1 MAEKKLNLL
10 ADFPSVSAQQWMDK
24 ITADLKG
31 ADFDKKLV
39 WKTNE
44 GFKVLP
50 FYRAEDIENLKS
62 TEVVPG
68 KFPYVR
74 GTKADN
80 VWFIRQ
86 DIVVNDAKEA
96 NAKALDVLCKGATS
110 LGFKLN
116 KKDLSPEYIATLL
129 QNIQADCV
137 ELNFTI
143 CTKRSADL
151 ATILTDYFKSK
162 EYNLTQLHGS
172 INWDGMNSMLLRGK
186 DFEKEE
192 LVSLAKATFEAALGL
207 PFYRVIAVNAN
218 TLSNAGAF
226 LAQEL
231 GYALAW
237 GNEYLAALIEAGCE
251 PSIVAK
257 NIKFNFGVG
266 GNYFMEI
273 AKFRAAKLLWAN
285 IVDAYQVKCVKDNC
299 QHTVDGICKCAAKMR
314 IHAQTS
320 EFNKT
325 TFDANVNMLRTQT
338 EAMSATLG
346 GVNSLTVTPYDSTY
360 KKADEFSERIARN
373 QQLLLKEESHFDKVA
388 DPAAG
393 SYYIET
399 LTNQIAEQAW
409 KLFLEIED
417 NGGFFAAVKA
427 GTVQKAVKATATSRL
442 KSVSS
447 RREVLLGTNQFPN
460 FSEIA
465 TAKVEIKK
473 AAADCDCDHTEVET
487 LVPVRAAEEF
497 EALRFETE
505 AAAKRPKAFMLTI
518 GNLAMRLARA
528 QFSCNFFACAGYE
541 VVDNLGFKT
550 VEEGVNAA
558 IEAGADIVVLCS
570 SDDEYTEFAPAAY
583 AAAKDKAILAVAG
596 APANMDELKAQ
607 GIEHF
612 INVKS
617 NVLSTLKQF
626 NSLLIK

>member
-10 ADFPSVSAQQWMDK
+10 ADFPTVSAQQWMDK
-24 ITADLKG
+24 ITVDLKG
-31 ADFDKKLV
+31 ADFTKRLV

-44 GFKVLP
+44 GFNVMP

-86 DIVVNDAKEA
+86 DIVVTDAKEA

-110 LGFKLN
+110 LGFKLS

-129 QNIQADCV
+129 ENIQADCV

-172 INWDGMNSMLLRGK
+172 INWDGMNAMLLRAK

-192 LVSLAKATFEAALGL
+192 LVSLAKATFDAALGL
-207 PFYRVIAVNAN
+207 PFYRVIGVNAT

-237 GNEYLAALIEAGCE
+237 GNEYLSALIEAGCE

-285 IVDAYQVKCVKDNC
+285 IVDAYQMKCVKVGC

-314 IHAQTS
+314 IHAQTT

-373 QQLLLKEESHFDKVA
+373 QQLLLKEECHFDKVA

-399 LTNQIAEQAW
+399 LTNEIAAQAW
-409 KLFLEIED
+409 KIFLEVED
-417 NGGFFAAVKA
+417 NGGFFTAIKA

-460 FSEIA
+460 FSEVA
-465 TAKVEIKK
+465 AAKVEFSKE
-473 AAADCDCDHTEVET
+473 AGCGCDHTGVEK

-497 EALRFETE
+497 EALRFATE

-518 GNLAMRLARA
+518 GSLAMRLARA

-541 VVDNLGFKT
+541 VIDNLGFKT
-550 VEEGVNAA
+550 VKEGVAA
-558 IEAGADIVVLCS
+558 AQAAGADIIVLCS
-570 SDDEYTEFAPAAY
+570 SDDEYAELAPAAF
-583 AAAKDKAILAVAG
+583 KAIDGKQIFVVAG
-596 APANMDELKAQ
+596 APANMDELKAL

-612 INVKS
+612 VNVKS
-617 NVLSTLKQF
+617 NVLGTLKQF
-626 NSLLIK
+626 NQLLSI

>member
-1 MAEKKLNLL
+1 MNLL

-44 GFKVLP
+44 GFSVLP
-50 FYRAEDIENLKS
+50 FYRAEDIENLKT

-110 LGFKLN
+110 LGFKLS

-129 QNIQADCV
+129 ENIQADCV

-172 INWDGMNSMLLRGK
+172 INWDGMNAMLLRGK

-207 PFYRVIAVNAN
+207 PFYRVIGVNAT

-237 GNEYLAALIEAGCE
+237 GNEYLSALIEAGCE

-285 IVDAYQVKCVKDNC
+285 VVDAYQVKCVKDNC

-314 IHAQTS
+314 IHAQTT

-325 TFDANVNMLRTQT
+325 IFDANVNMLRTQT

-346 GVNSLTVTPYDSTY
+346 GVNSLTVLPYDSTY

-399 LTNQIAEQAW
+399 LTNEIAAQAW
-409 KLFLEIED
+409 KIFLEVED
-417 NGGFFAAVKA
+417 NGGFFAAIKA
-427 GTVQKAVKATATSRL
+427 GTVQKTVKATAKSRL

-460 FSEIA
+460 FTEVA
-465 TAKVEIKK
+465 AAKVEFTKE
-473 AAADCDCDHTEVET
+473 AGCDCDHTGVEK
-487 LVPVRAAEEF
+487 LSPVRGAEEF
-497 EALRFETE
+497 EALRFATE

-541 VVDNLGFKT
+541 VIDNLGFKT
-550 VEEGVNAA
+550 VEEGVAA
-558 IEAGADIVVLCS
+558 AQNAGADIIVLCS
-570 SDDEYTEFAPAAY
+570 SDDEYAELAPAAY
-583 AAAKDKAILAVAG
+583 EASKGKAILVVAG
-596 APANMDELKAQ
+596 APACADDLKAI

-612 INVKS
+612 INVKT
-617 NVLSTLKQF
+617 NVLETLKQF
-626 NSLLIK
+626 NQLLSI

>member
-1 MAEKKLNLL
+1 MVEKKLNLL

-44 GFKVLP
+44 GFNVLP

-62 TEVVPG
+62 KEVVPG

-74 GTKADN
+74 GSKADN
-80 VWFIRQ
+80 VWFVRQ
-86 DIVVNDAKEA
+86 DIVVKDAKEA

-116 KKDLSPEYIATLL
+116 KKDLSPDYIATLL

-143 CTKRSADL
+143 CTKRSAEL
-151 ATILTDYFKSK
+151 AIILTDYFKSK
-162 EYNLTQLHGS
+162 AYNVAKLEGS
-172 INWDGMNSMLLRGK
+172 INWDGMNAMLLRGK

-192 LVSLAKATFEAALGL
+192 LVTLAKATFEAALEL
-207 PFYRVIAVNAN
+207 PKYRVIGVNAT

-231 GYALAW
+231 GFALAW
-237 GNEYLAALIEAGCE
+237 GNEYLSALIEAGCE
-251 PSIVAK
+251 PSFVAK
-257 NIKFNFGVG
+257 NIKFNFAVG

-285 IVDAYQVKCVKDNC
+285 IVDAYQVKCVKEGC

-325 TFDANVNMLRTQT
+325 TFDANVNLLRTQT

-346 GVNSLTVTPYDSTY
+346 GVNSLTVMPYDSTY

-373 QQLLLKEESHFDKVA
+373 QQLLLKEECHFDKVA

-399 LTNQIAEQAW
+399 LTNEIAAQAW
-409 KLFLEIED
+409 KIFLEVED
-417 NGGFFAAVKA
+417 NGGFFTAIKA
-427 GTVQKAVKATATSRL
+427 GTVQKAVKATASSRL

-460 FSEIA
+460 FAEFA
-465 TAKVEIKK
+465 AAKVEIAK
-473 AAADCDCDHTEVET
+473 ASADCDCNHTAIET

-497 EALRFETE
+497 EALRFATE

-518 GNLAMRLARA
+518 GNLNMRLARA

-550 VEEGVNAA
+550 IEEGVNAA
-558 IEAGADIVVLCS
+558 MEANADIIVLCS
-570 SDDEYTEFAPAAY
+570 SDDEYVELAPAAY
-583 AAAKDKAILAVAG
+583 EASKGKAILVVAG
-596 APANMDELKAQ
+596 APANMDELKAL

-612 INVKS
+612 VNVKS
-617 NVLSTLKQF
+617 NVLDTLKNF
-626 NSLLIK
+626 NSQLIK

>member
-1 MAEKKLNLL
+1 MAEKKMNLL
-10 ADFPSVSAQQWMDK
+10 ADFPAISTQEWLDK
-24 ITADLKG
+24 VTADLKG
-31 ADFDKKLV
+31 ADFNKKLV

-44 GFKVLP
+44 GFDVMP
-50 FYRAEDIENLKS
+50 FYRAEDIQGLKT

-68 KFPYVR
+68 KFPFVR

-80 VWFIRQ
+80 NWFVRQ
-86 DIVVNDAKEA
+86 DIVVEDAKAA
-96 NAKALDVLCKGATS
+96 NAKALDILNKGITS

-116 KKDLSPEYIATLL
+116 KKDLSPAYIETLL
-129 QNIQADCV
+129 EGIAADCV
-137 ELNFTI
+137 ELNFTV
-143 CTKRSADL
+143 CTRRSAEL
-151 ATILTDYFKSK
+151 ATILTGYFKAK
-162 EYNLTQLHGS
+162 AYDVTKLQGS
-172 INWDGMNSMLLRGK
+172 INWDGMNAMLLRGK

-207 PFYRVIAVNAN
+207 PFYRVLGVNAT

-226 LAQEL
+226 VAQEL

-237 GNEYLAALIEAGCE
+237 GNEYLSSLVDAGCE
-251 PSIVAK
+251 TSLVAK
-257 NIKFNFGVG
+257 KIKFNFGVG

-273 AKFRAAKLLWAN
+273 AKFRAAKLLWAQ
-285 IVDAYQVKCVKDNC
+285 IVDAYQGKCLRPDC
-299 QHTVDGICKCAAKMR
+299 PETVNGICKCAAKMR

-325 TFDANVNMLRTQT
+325 ILDANVNMLRTQT

-346 GVNSLTVTPYDSTY
+346 GVNSLTVLPYDSTY
-360 KKADEFSERIARN
+360 KKGDEFSERIARN

-399 LTNQIAEQAW
+399 LTNNIAAQAW

-417 NGGFFAAVKA
+417 NGGFFAAIKA
-427 GTVQKAVKATATSRL
+427 GSVQKAVKETATKRL
-442 KSVSS
+442 KAVSS

-460 FSEIA
+460 FNEA
-465 TAKVEIKK
+465 AAAKVEFKNE
-473 AAADCDCDHTEVET
+473 AGCGCDHTGVEK
-487 LVPVRAAEEF
+487 LVAVRAAEEF
-497 EALRFETE
+497 EALRFATE

-518 GNLAMRLARA
+518 GSLAMRLARA

-550 VEEGVNAA
+550 VEEGVAA
-558 IEAGADIVVLCS
+558 AQAAGADIIVLCS
-570 SDDEYTEFAPAAY
+570 SDDEYAELAPAAY
-583 AAAKDKAILAVAG
+583 KAIDGKQLFVVAG
-596 APANMDELKAQ
+596 APACTDDLKAI

-612 INVKS
+612 INVKT
-617 NVLSTLKQF
+617 NVLETLKQF
-626 NSLLIK
+626 NQLLSI